1 MISWMQKHNKYL
13 VITIWVA
20 TIAFIG
26 AGFVGWG
33 SVSFGSKASSIAKVG
48 DVTITKNKYS
58 FNYNN
63 LYNQYAQ
70 KLGNKFDR
78 KVAKEMGL
86 GKEVYRSLVTQALLL
101 NLAKEYGIIAT
112 DEEVGKEIV
121 SYQAFKGAN
130 GEFDKSIYENF
141 LRARGFKAQDFEGI
155 LKDEIVIRKLFKL
168 IDVKPLDF
176 EKEVMKS
183 TFNIADK
190 IKYAVLK
197 QDDINVTVTDNE
209 IKKYWEKNK
218 LNYLTK
224 TKYNLDLLWTNTN
237 DVNYTDADIEAYY
250 KKNSFN
256 YLDKDGK
263 IKDFK
268 DVKELVIKDY
278 KLEKSKT
285 KAAIGRSRFKKGKI
299 KATESVVLNIDSNL
313 TKDVWKALKEA
324 KEGDFLKPKVLND
337 KYVTI
342 HIVKIEQ
349 PKEMSYK
356 EAKELAKVDLI
367 ADLKKKKVNKL
378 ADNMLKDSSKFTIE
392 PKELIT
398 LSKFNVL
405 PGLTPQDSLKFTRA
419 IFASSKKVDKVALNN
434 SIVVYKVVEQKLLDS
449 NNTTNSN
456 LDNEIKSIK
465 SAELTNNLIYNL
477 SKKYK
482 VESYVKDFK

>member
-1 MISWMQKHNKYL
+1 MISWMQKNNKYL

-48 DVTITKNKYS
+48 DVTISKSKYS

-70 KLGNKFDR
+70 KLGSKFDR
-78 KVAKEMGL
+78 KTAKDMGL
-86 GKEVYRSLVTQALLL
+86 GKEVYKSLVTQALLL
-101 NLAKEYGIIAT
+101 NLAKEYGIITT
-112 DEEVGKEIV
+112 DEEVAKEIV

-130 GEFDKSIYENF
+130 GQFDKSIYKNF
-141 LRARGFKAQDFEGI
+141 LRARGFKAQDFESI

-190 IKYAVLK
+190 IKYAILK
-197 QDDINVTVTDNE
+197 QNDINVTVTDDE
-209 IKKYWEKNK
+209 VKKYWEKSK

-224 TKYNLDLLWTNTN
+224 TKYSLDLLWTKSN
-237 DVNYTDADIEAYY
+237 DVNYTDSDIESYY

-263 IKDFK
+263 IKELK
-268 DVKELVIKDY
+268 DVKDLVIKDY
-278 KLEKSKT
+278 KLEKSKK
-285 KAAIGRSRFKKGKI
+285 KAAIERSRFKKGKI
-299 KATESVVLNIDSNL
+299 KATESVVFNIDSNL
-313 TKDVWKALKEA
+313 TKDAWKAIKEA
-324 KEGDFLKPKVLND
+324 KEGNFLKPKIVND

-342 HIVKIEQ
+342 HIAKIEQ
-349 PKEMSYK
+349 PKEMSYE
-356 EAKELAKVDLI
+356 EAKKLAKVDLI
-367 ADLKKKKVNKL
+367 AELKKRKINEL
-378 ADNMLKDSSKFTIE
+378 ADKMLKDSSKFTIK
-392 PKELIT
+392 PKEFIT

-405 PGLTPQDSLKFTRA
+405 PELTPQDSLKFTRA
-419 IFASSKKVDKVALNN
+419 IFASSKKVDKVALDN
-434 SIVVYKVVEQKLLDS
+434 SIVVYEVVEQKLLDD
-449 NNTTNSN
+449 NNATGSN
-456 LDNEIKSIK
+456 LDGEIKSIK
-465 SAELTNNLIYNL
+465 SAEFTNNLIENL
-477 SKKYK
+477 SKEYK